1 MQRPPTAEI
10 PDAPGVYLFRDA
22 HGQVLYVGKAKSL
35 RKRVLNYFSKDLAAR
50 TRLMVSEA
58 ESVDFI
64 IASNEVEALMLEFNL
79 VQKHKPRFNIRLRD
93 DKSFPHLTITRRDEW
108 PAAKVRR
115 GKKRPGDQHFGPYAH
130 AYAIRNTLDLLLK
143 AFPIRTCS
151 DSKFRLHESRG
162 RPCLLADIEKCSAP
176 CVGAISPDDYR
187 ELVDG
192 LAAFLNGDSDSILKR
207 VRSAMLIAS
216 EQQLYEQAARH
227 RDRLRD
233 LQKAIERQEIASE
246 RPEDFDVVAIVDED
260 LEASVFILI
269 IRRGRVVGRFGQIID
284 KVEDVS
290 FEELTGNILRERYG
304 QEDPPRLIILDGL
317 PEDPDVWTAW
327 LTERRGGPVELR
339 VPRRGG
345 KRKLLETAHINA
357 REQLGRHRLKRQS
370 DPNARAKA
378 INSLQEALHL
388 PAAPLRIE
396 CFDISTLQGRN
407 TVASMV
413 VLEDGLPRR
422 SDYRRFKI
430 KTVDQQDDFA
440 SMEEVLRRRFT
451 AYLIERELPP
461 EERGKFAYPPGL
473 LLIDGGLGQLGRAV
487 KVLDELGL
495 DIPVA
500 GLAKRME
507 EVYLPGTS
515 EPVRIPRDEPAL
527 YLLQRVRDEA
537 HRFAIT
543 YHRSLRG
550 KRMVDSVLDDVA
562 GVGPTRK
569 KALLRTFGSLKRL
582 RDASVGQLEEVV
594 PAAVAREVFD
604 ALHG

>member
-216 EQQLYEQAARH
+216 EQQL
-227 RDRLRD
+227 
-233 LQKAIERQEIASE
+233 
-246 RPEDFDVVAIVDED
+246 
-260 LEASVFILI
+260 
-269 IRRGRVVGRFGQIID
+269 
-284 KVEDVS
+284 
-290 FEELTGNILRERYG
+290 
-304 QEDPPRLIILDGL
+304 
-317 PEDPDVWTAW
+317 
-327 LTERRGGPVELR
+327 
-339 VPRRGG
+339 
-345 KRKLLETAHINA
+345 
-357 REQLGRHRLKRQS
+357 
-370 DPNARAKA
+370 
-378 INSLQEALHL
+378 
-388 PAAPLRIE
+388 
-396 CFDISTLQGRN
+396 
-407 TVASMV
+407 
-413 VLEDGLPRR
+413 
-422 SDYRRFKI
+422 
-430 KTVDQQDDFA
+430 
-440 SMEEVLRRRFT
+440 
-451 AYLIERELPP
+451 
-461 EERGKFAYPPGL
+461 
-473 LLIDGGLGQLGRAV
+473 
-487 KVLDELGL
+487 
-495 DIPVA
+495 
-500 GLAKRME
+500 
-507 EVYLPGTS
+507 
-515 EPVRIPRDEPAL
+515 
-527 YLLQRVRDEA
+527 
-537 HRFAIT
+537 
-543 YHRSLRG
+543 
-550 KRMVDSVLDDVA
+550 
-562 GVGPTRK
+562 
-569 KALLRTFGSLKRL
+569 
-582 RDASVGQLEEVV
+582 
-594 PAAVAREVFD
+594 
-604 ALHG
+604 